1 MTQDPETSMEG
12 GGRNSP
18 SSITKDLAKARNAL
32 AHGDLDVDLSVKSSY
47 QMRFLMLY
55 VLYLQL
61 ETIGFTKKEAS
72 EIVPNIL
79 FEH

>member
-12 GGRNSP
+12 GDSP
-18 SSITKDLAKARNAL
+18 SSIAKDLAKARNAL
-32 AHGDLDVDLSVKSSY
+32 AHRNLDVDLSVKSSY

-61 ETIGFTKKEAS
+61 EMIGFTKKEAS